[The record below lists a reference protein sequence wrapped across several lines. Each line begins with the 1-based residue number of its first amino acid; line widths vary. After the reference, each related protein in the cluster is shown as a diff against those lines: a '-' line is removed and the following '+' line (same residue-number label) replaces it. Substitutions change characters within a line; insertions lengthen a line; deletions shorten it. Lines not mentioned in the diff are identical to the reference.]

1 MNWLNSDFSCV
12 RFAMLVLLLCTV
24 FHWLIYCDTQMSSC
38 ITSIILQ
45 YFPFFLSEQFYI
57 LTFDKNTSASIRG
70 LLRGPWSPVTSVW
83 NMCPYIWTSLLNYF
97 PWTSMHDLC
106 PTDCLPVSYETIDIS
121 PFLGRSTSF
130 SRVSLFNVCAF
141 IRHARPPVASP
152 ECWLARPCR
161 GQLSLWCCTGFLQ
174 WRNDATALPL

>member
-1 MNWLNSDFSCV
+1 MLGLQCWCCCYVRYFIDWFTVTHRCLHALRPLFCNIFLFFWVNNFISWLLTKIPQLLSVDFSV
-12 RFAMLVLLLCTV
+12 DLGHLWPLCGT
-24 FHWLIYCDTQMSSC
+24 
-38 ITSIILQ
+38 
-45 YFPFFLSEQFYI
+45 
-57 LTFDKNTSASIRG
+57 
-70 LLRGPWSPVTSVW
+70 
-83 NMCPYIWTSLLNYF
+83 WTSLLNYF
-97 PWTSMHDLC
+97 PWTLMHDLC